1 MLCIC
6 TDKQAAGH
14 GAMVP
19 IVGLLVLYLLAAQ
32 DPLDSSSRPSF
43 GV

>member
-14 GAMVP
+14 GAMV
-19 IVGLLVLYLLAAQ
+19 GLLVLYLLAAQ
-32 DPLDSSSRPSF
+32 DSLDSSSRPSF
-43 GV
+43 GI